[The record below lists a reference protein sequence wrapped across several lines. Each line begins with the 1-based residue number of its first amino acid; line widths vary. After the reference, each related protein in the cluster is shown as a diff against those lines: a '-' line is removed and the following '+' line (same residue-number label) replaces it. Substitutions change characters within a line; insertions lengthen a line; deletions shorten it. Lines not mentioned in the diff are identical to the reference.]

1 MANTQQLIVESF
13 KYGVDTRRSVLTSVP
28 GTLASLVNGHITQ
41 GGAIEKRKAF
51 VKLTRSGG
59 GNSLP
64 SNTFGLQRTA
74 TGLLVFGSQD
84 HSGSTFPTGVS
95 YQRLQHPDLSTA
107 MSAVIHSDLFNGSA
121 WVIAA
126 FADGRRF
133 GYYNGTLVYDITN
146 GQVLPHLSTNTLLA
160 TELKAEFDRQAGYT
174 TSQPGGA
181 TTVDVAAP
189 VGLDYTATI
198 VSSVAGSGTLT
209 SASVSA
215 STTPVTAVAA
225 IGRFRVMGGSA
236 SAGTNK
242 VSSVKVNNVTVTN
255 GAVDW
260 VTSNAATAAA
270 IAASINA
277 ATSSPDYTATSD
289 GDTVY
294 ISAVTT
300 GTGSNDYVIEVNA
313 AGDVCIGDCSF
324 SINGTGFTVS
334 ALKVDGVSII
344 TGALAG
350 GYAYP
355 AAYVSLSAFVTALA
369 SDINAGTTAGAT
381 HGIIAYAT
389 SNYLRLSK
397 AQTKSSDASL
407 DVYVLL
413 TITANQTGGVG
424 GGNTPETPA
433 DPPTPTAFSVDV
445 TPRGETVAYTS
456 FVNFR
461 TSSTWTPV
469 VTGGV
474 GPFTYEWQEGS
485 GDDSRVITISPA
497 TKTTTFKTFYTK
509 GCSLLVRVKVTDSTG
524 ATALS
529 PYYRITFSKWP

>member
-51 VKLTRSGG
+51 VKLTRVGG

-64 SNTFGLQRTA
+64 LNTFGLQRTA
-74 TGLLVFGSQD
+74 TGLLVFGSQN

-133 GYYNGTLVYDITN
+133 GYFNGTLVYDITN

-189 VGLDYTATI
+189 AGLDYTATI
-198 VSSVAGSGTLT
+198 VSSVQGSGTLT

-225 IGRFRVMGGSA
+225 IGRFRIMGGSG
-236 SAGTNK
+236 AGTIA
-242 VSSVKVNNVTVTN
+242 SVLVGVTTITN
-255 GAVDW
+255 AATTW
-260 VTSNAATAAA
+260 ATSNAATAAA
-270 IAASINA
+270 VAAKV
-277 ATSSPDYTATSD
+277 TLGGYTATSD

-294 ISAVTT
+294 IHYGTPGTSVNDAVIT
-300 GTGSNDYVIEVNA
+300 INA
-313 AGDVCIGDCSF
+313 TGDVCIGDCSF
-324 SINGTGFTVS
+324 SITGTAFTINE
-334 ALKVDGVSII
+334 LKVDGVSI
-344 TGALAG
+344 
-350 GYAYP
+350 
-355 AAYVSLSAFVTALA
+355 V
-369 SDINAGTTAGAT
+369 GAT
-381 HGIIAYAT
+381 TFTYPGSYASLTELLNKATTGIVAVINSGTATHHIIASSL

-397 AQTKSSDASL
+397 DTTKSNDSSL
-407 DVYVLL
+407 DVWVK
-413 TITANQTGGVG
+413 ITPTAAGDSAGVG
-424 GGNTPETPA
+424 SGNTPETPA
-433 DPPTPTAFSVDV
+433 DPPTPTALSVDV

-456 FVNFR
+456 SDNFR
-461 TSSTWTPV
+461 TSSAWTPV

-485 GDDSRVITISPA
+485 GDDSRVITVSPTA
-497 TKTTTFKTFYTK
+497 QTTTFKTFYTK

-529 PYYRITFSKWP
+529 PYYRIAFSKWP

>member
-51 VKLTRSGG
+51 VKLTRVGG

-174 TSQPGGA
+174 TSQPGGV

-189 VGLDYTATI
+189 AGLDYTATI

-209 SASVSA
+209 SANVSA

-236 SAGTNK
+236 NAGTNK
-242 VSSVKVNNVTVTN
+242 VSSVKVNSVTVTN

-294 ISAVTT
+294 ISAVTA

-313 AGDVCIGDCSF
+313 AGNVCIGDCVF
-324 SINGTGFTVS
+324 SLTGVTAS
-334 ALKVDGVSII
+334 IDSIKVDGTTVT
-344 TGALAG
+344 TGVAAISTTLSALAT
-350 GYAYP
+350 AI
-355 AAYVSLSAFVTALA
+355 AA
-369 SDINAGTTAGAT
+369 DINGGTTAGAA
-381 HGIIAYAT
+381 HGIIAFAS
-389 SNYLRLSK
+389 SNYIRLSK
-397 AQTKSSDASL
+397 AQTKSTDVSL
-407 DVYVLL
+407 DVWVKP
-413 TITANQTGGVG
+413 TATTDTGVG
-424 GGNTPETPA
+424 NNDVPETPPV
-433 DPPTPTAFSVDV
+433 PPTPAALSVDV

-456 FVNFR
+456 SDNFR
-461 TSSTWTPV
+461 TSSAWTPA

-485 GDDSRVITISPA
+485 GDDSRVITVSPA
-497 TKTTTFKTFYTK
+497 AQTTLFKTFYTK

-529 PYYRITFSKWP
+529 PYYRIAFSKWP